1 MQAQLLL
8 FNFYLNGRLH
18 ALSSFYEKTVW
29 MDIKFLDG
37 SVFKNRIWT
46 EFRFTTH
53 PYFTVLMFINCL
65 KFPIL
70 CLRWSRNAS
79 TFISP
84 QLIQCLAKTWMYLA
98 AKHSPRLC
106 IYSQPTLHSHLWMT
120 AVVLGLQWV
129 DLAVELSFCLL
140 VFSNLHTQH
149 SNRLTSRATTQ
160 TSPHTPRQLVMAKN
174 DFYVF
179 WPSIWNLSQFD
190 PKFNR
195 QTPTRH
201 TPINGH

>member
-1 MQAQLLL
+1 MADCMHFLVSMRKSSKWIS
-8 FNFYLNGRLH
+8 NFWMVRFLKTESELNFGLPH
-18 ALSSFYEKTVW
+18 NPT
-29 MDIKFLDG
+29 
-37 SVFKNRIWT
+37 
-46 EFRFTTH
+46 
-53 PYFTVLMFINCL
+53 FTVLMFINCF

-149 SNRLTSRATTQ
+149 SNRYTSSATTQ
-160 TSPHTPRQLVMAKN
+160 TSPHAPRQLVMAKN